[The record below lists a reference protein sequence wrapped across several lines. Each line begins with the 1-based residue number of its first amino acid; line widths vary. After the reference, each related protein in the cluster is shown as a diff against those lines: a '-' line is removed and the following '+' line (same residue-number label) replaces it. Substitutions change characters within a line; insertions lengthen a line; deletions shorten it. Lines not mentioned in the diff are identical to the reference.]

1 MSFTPPPSLEDV
13 LARQRAREA
22 FKAGFTT
29 YVGPL
34 VRSQP
39 DMYWNPR
46 IGQWVT
52 LTGDTWEIVDKGL
65 QQTGID
71 YPAEHFFDELMDGWA
86 RMAPADHA
94 GAVWSAARQ
103 RWLLVTRKGGT
114 AGGGTA
120 DDDIEKWLVHL
131 HELYVKGL
139 ITYPVYQR
147 AVADALSGRAP
158 TI

>member
-1 MSFTPPPSLEDV
+1 MSFTPMPSLEQA

-22 FKAGFTT
+22 FKAGFTA

-34 VRSQP
+34 VTSQP

-46 IGQWVT
+46 LGQWIT
-52 LTGDTWEIVDKGL
+52 LTSDKWQITDRGL

-71 YPAEHFFDELMDGWA
+71 YPADHFFDELMDGWD
-86 RMAPADHA
+86 RMAAADRA
-94 GAVWSAARQ
+94 AAVWSPSRQ
-103 RWLLVTRKGGT
+103 RWLVATAKGTGT
-114 AGGGTA
+114 GNGNR
-120 DDDIEKWLVHL
+120 DLEKWLADL

-147 AVADALSGRAP
+147 AVADALAGRAP